1 MIFFMTL
8 YQWITRKYASSGGSV
23 VFLWLLGIYGQCYL
37 YGSKPKDG
45 PLFLGGD
52 AAALINLTE
61 DSIFPIGDL
70 CYNSGGWFWPL
81 FFVSTND

>member
-1 MIFFMTL
+1 MNYKKICKL
-8 YQWITRKYASSGGSV
+8 WGSV
-23 VFLWLLGIYGQCYL
+23 VFLLLLGIYGQCYL

-52 AAALINLTE
+52 GFSLINLTE

-70 CYNSGGWFWPL
+70 CYNSGGWF
-81 FFVSTND
+81 